1 MDDRKMIECA
11 TCGYPLLQEERTSLQ
26 EVKGKM
32 VKPWVSLTDEEI
44 LEIEDDSKEFDYLIP
59 HLFAR
64 AIEAKLREKNT

>member
-32 VKPWVSLTDEEI
+32 VKPWVSLTDDEI
-44 LEIEDDSKEFDYLIP
+44 PTFDYAAPQFLAEKK
-59 HLFAR
+59 FAH
-64 AIEAKLREKNT
+64 AIEAKLKEKNT